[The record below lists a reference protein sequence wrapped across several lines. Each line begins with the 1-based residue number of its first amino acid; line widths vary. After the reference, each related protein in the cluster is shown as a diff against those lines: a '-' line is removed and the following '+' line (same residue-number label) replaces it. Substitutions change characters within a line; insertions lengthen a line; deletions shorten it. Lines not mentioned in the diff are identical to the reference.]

1 MYHRIYFW
9 QGVGKQQNLALA
21 AISNW
26 RCYFKSEKNCPATRL
41 MRVRIVVVG
50 PDAGFALHDLVSIS
64 IAFRVEEFQLVGGGL
79 SAGARTVHHPG
90 VECRDAPPST

>member
-9 QGVGKQQNLALA
+9 QGVRKQQNLALA
-21 AISNW
+21 AIQIDADS
-26 RCYFKSEKNCPATRL
+26 FKSEKNCPATRL
-41 MRVRIVVVG
+41 MRVRLVVVG

-64 IAFRVEEFQLVGGGL
+64 IAFRVEEFQLVAGGL

-90 VECRDAPPST
+90 VEFRNAPLSS